1 MDWLGI
7 GVLIIGIAF
16 MILVFLLIKPL
27 MKLTTVLESL
37 QKTTDQL
44 PSMLSDVTGQASEV
58 FQKGNETLVNVNNQV
73 KEINPL
79 FQIVQDAGEASRD
92 FSEMA
97 LEKTFALKKNTSE
110 AKEFTQRKRFQ
121 GLYGLLAF
129 VYYLS
134 QKKEII
140 KEQLVK

>member
-16 MILVFLLIKPL
+16 MILVFILIKPL

-37 QKTTDQL
+37 QKTTDQI
-44 PSMLSDVTGQASEV
+44 PTMLTDITGQATEV
-58 FQKGNETLVNVNNQV
+58 FQKGNATLVNVNKQV
-73 KEINPL
+73 KEINPI
-79 FQIVQDAGEASRD
+79 FQIVNDAGEASRD

-110 AKEFTQRKRFQ
+110 AKVFSQKKRVK

-129 VYYLS
+129 VYYLT
-134 QKKEII
+134 QRKEII

>member
-16 MILVFLLIKPL
+16 LILVFVLIKPL

-44 PSMLSDVTGQASEV
+44 PTMLTDVTGQATEV
-58 FQKGNETLVNVNNQV
+58 FQKGNETLVHVNNQV

-79 FQIVQDAGEASRD
+79 FQIVNDAGVASRD

-97 LEKTFALKKNTSE
+97 LEKTFTLKKKTSE

-134 QKKEII
+134 QRKEII

>member
-16 MILVFLLIKPL
+16 LILVFVLIKPL

-37 QKTTDQL
+37 QITTDQL
-44 PSMLSDVTGQASEV
+44 PTILTDVTGQATEV
-58 FQKGNETLVNVNNQV
+58 FKKGNETLVNVNNQV

-79 FQIVQDAGEASRD
+79 FQIVNDAGEASRD

-97 LEKTFALKKNTSE
+97 LEKTFTLKKKTSE

-134 QKKEII
+134 QRKEII